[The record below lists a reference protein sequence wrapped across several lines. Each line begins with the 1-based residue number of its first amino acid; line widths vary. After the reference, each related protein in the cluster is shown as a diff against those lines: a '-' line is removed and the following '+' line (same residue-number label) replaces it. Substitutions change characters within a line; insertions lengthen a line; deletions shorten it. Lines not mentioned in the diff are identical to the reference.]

1 MRISTRDHV
10 LTEQA
15 SNLHV
20 VLPGNLFANLCGP
33 YTRRAEVSRF
43 CEERSTLPLF
53 NCSHT
58 LRLNR
63 FFAHSAHFVLYSRC
77 SCLTHITLNDGSH
90 VGYRANR
97 GGDATRGGS
106 KPEKLGGLVDVRPS
120 LVSGNRPEM
129 AGGHRHLNYTWRDS
143 PITSFS
149 HRPIDSF
156 SHLVVMLNIL
166 KAFFCFSSLVAFPF
180 SLAFYLA
187 PTHSSQYKGGGVLW
201 HLTSSGAPKA
211 VLCRQRDRCM
221 RTTLLTFHW
230 TCTLLPSRPASS
242 SLFFLCVCA
251 VKRRGYRYT
260 SYCQLAD
267 RCLLLFNPFP
277 PGVITRAVIQIAGT
291 SMM

>member
-1 MRISTRDHV
+1 MRISTRDQV

-90 VGYRANR
+90 VGYGANR

-166 KAFFCFSSLVAFPF
+166 KTSFLFSSLLAFPL
-180 SLAFYLA
+180 SLAFTLRQH
-187 PTHSSQYKGGGVLW
+187 TVHNTKGRCSLGADVLW
-201 HLTSSGAPKA
+201 RPQSRSLWCLKHDVGSPSSMFGLEAT
-211 VLCRQRDRCM
+211 RE
-221 RTTLLTFHW
+221 FHG
-230 TCTLLPSRPASS
+230 PIHI
-242 SLFFLCVCA
+242 
-251 VKRRGYRYT
+251 
-260 SYCQLAD
+260 
-267 RCLLLFNPFP
+267 FNSP
-277 PGVITRAVIQIAGT
+277 I
-291 SMM
+291 

>member
-1 MRISTRDHV
+1 MYWLSKHQTSTWCSLETCS
-10 LTEQA
+10 LTC
-15 SNLHV
+15 V
-20 VLPGNLFANLCGP
+20 VHTL
-33 YTRRAEVSRF
+33 
-43 CEERSTLPLF
+43 EERRSLDFAKNALH
-53 NCSHT
+53 SHSLT
-58 LRLNR
+58 VHIHSGLTV

-90 VGYRANR
+90 VGYGANR

-166 KAFFCFSSLVAFPF
+166 KAFFLFFFSCGFSFFACILPRTNTQFTIQRGRCSLAPDVLWRPQSRSLSAARSMHAHNFADISLNLHTPSLTPSLLFPF
-180 SLAFYLA
+180 
-187 PTHSSQYKGGGVLW
+187 
-201 HLTSSGAPKA
+201 
-211 VLCRQRDRCM
+211 
-221 RTTLLTFHW
+221 
-230 TCTLLPSRPASS
+230 
-242 SLFFLCVCA
+242 FFVCVCA
-251 VKRRGYRYT
+251 VNRRGYRYT